1 MLHALINKSEQSIVN
16 NIEKFLR
23 SILEFEKLKVNS
35 LKIKSSFKSKKDKIK
50 IKLKKSLGYTS
61 NENLSS

>member
-23 SILEFEKLKVNS
+23 SILEFEKLQVNS
-35 LKIKSSFKSKKDKIK
+35 LKIKSSFNSKKDKIK
-50 IKLKKSLGYTS
+50 LKLKKSLGYTS

>member
-50 IKLKKSLGYTS
+50 IKLKKSLGYTP